1 VATLLAAAAVVFLTL
16 DVLPGDPAAV
26 VLGTGA
32 RPDTLAA
39 LRAQMGLDQPLLW
52 RFATWLGRLATG
64 DLGRSV
70 TYGTPVA
77 QLIAQRIAVTAPLAL
92 AASALATVVGLPL
105 GVLAAARRGR
115 VADRAI
121 RAASQVGLAVPNF
134 WLGLLLVLL
143 FSGYLGWLPAGGF
156 GGWSNPLAA
165 GRALLLPA
173 VALALPQA
181 AVLARVARGATLE
194 TLQADYVRT
203 ARARGLSRSAAL
215 WRHSVPNAL
224 GPILTIWGLQLAFL
238 LAGAVIVE
246 NVFSLPGLGRLL
258 FQSLT
263 ARDLVVVEDLVLLLV
278 AVVVVVNAVID
289 ALQLALDPRLRSA

>member
-1 VATLLAAAAVVFLTL
+1 MVVFLLL

-26 VLGTGA
+26 ALGTGA

-39 LRAQMGLDQPLLW
+39 LRTQMGLDQPLVL
-52 RFATWLGRLATG
+52 RFLSWVGRLATG
-64 DLGRSV
+64 DMGHSV

-77 QLIAQRIAVTAPLAL
+77 QLVGQRIGVTAPLAL
-92 AASALATVVGLPL
+92 AASALSTVVGLPL

-115 VADRAI
+115 AADAAV

-134 WLGLLLVLL
+134 WLGLLLVLV
-143 FSGYLGWLPAGGF
+143 FAVRLGWLPAGGF
-156 GGWSNPLAA
+156 GGWSDPVAA
-165 GRALLLPA
+165 ARALLLPA

-215 WRHSVPNAL
+215 WRHAVPNAL
-224 GPILTIWGLQLAFL
+224 GPILTIWGLQLSFL

-246 NVFSLPGLGRLL
+246 NVFALPGLGRLL
-258 FQSLT
+258 FQSVA
-263 ARDLVVVEDLVLLLV
+263 ARDLVVVQDLVLLLV
-278 AVVVVVNAVID
+278 AVVVVVNALVD
-289 ALQLALDPRLRSA
+289 AAQLALDPRLRAA